1 MIRRDYIERLIE
13 QAAQAIRKIAQ
24 LISEG
29 QFDMALQLV
38 RQTSEIVLG
47 PFTPVLKQL
56 EATSAVAL
64 VGKYDLDRIRL
75 YAALVGEEGAIHE
88 LRGRSA
94 EAGQCSHRSLAFYA
108 AASSAGA
115 HLQPA
120 DLERIALLYPKVKDG
135 GLDNRYEEEIRRL
148 LGRPVSSPPSRPT
161 MPKLAEPRDTTVAP
175 VATVHPRSRQ
185 GRLAAIR
192 RIGCLVLIVLV
203 ILIVVGVNIL
213 RGVRLPV

>member
-1 MIRRDYIERLIE
+1 VSPAR
-13 QAAQAIRKIAQ
+13 
-24 LISEG
+24 
-29 QFDMALQLV
+29 LV
-38 RQTSEIVLG
+38 RGRLGEVGATTPAVASHVARDDPTSRRSGRVNAPHD

-64 VGKYDLDRIRL
+64 VGKYDLDRICL

-94 EAGQCSHRSLAFYA
+94 EAGQCYHRSLAFYA

-120 DLERIALLYPKVKDG
+120 DVERIALLYPKVKDV

-148 LGRPVSSPPSRPT
+148 LGRPVSSPPRPT